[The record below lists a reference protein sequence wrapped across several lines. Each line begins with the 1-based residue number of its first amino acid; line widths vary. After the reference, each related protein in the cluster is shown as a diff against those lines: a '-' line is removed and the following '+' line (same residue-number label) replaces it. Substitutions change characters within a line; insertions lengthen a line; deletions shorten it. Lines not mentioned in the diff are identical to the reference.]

1 MLNENI
7 LPYFVAGGVGLLVG
21 LERERSKAR
30 HGDAAPAGIRTFTL
44 AALAGAL
51 AGSFES
57 MFIATA
63 VLIAVAALSVA
74 AYLRSPGSDLGL
86 TTEVALLLMPMLGM
100 LAHVSPELTAG
111 LGVAVAVVLAA
122 RSRLHAFVRNTLTPQ
137 EVHDALLL
145 AGAALI
151 VLPLMPR
158 EPLDPWGAVN
168 LRLIWKLAVLI
179 MLINGLGYV
188 ALRAMGPRLGL
199 PIAGLMGGFVS
210 SAATH
215 AAMGARVR
223 AAPGLIGGAV
233 AGASLSSLATP
244 VFMAIVLAVA
254 HVPLL
259 LELTL
264 PLLLAAFTAAAYGSI
279 FMSHLSSK
287 PTEALMLGRA
297 FEVRTAV
304 VFALVIAAVL
314 VISTALV
321 RTVGSAGAV
330 AAIAFAGVADAQA
343 AGASAGALA
352 ARGELSIALAAVAI
366 LVAFTG
372 NALVKVV
379 VSWVS
384 GGRAFAMRIL
394 YGQALVLASL
404 WCGWWLVAGG
414 VGAAGHG

>member
-1 MLNENI
+1 MLNNDI
-7 LPYFVAGGVGLLVG
+7 LPYFIAGGVGLLVG

-51 AGSFES
+51 AGSFGS
-57 MFIATA
+57 MVIATA

-74 AYLRSPGSDLGL
+74 AYLRSPGGDLGL
-86 TTEVALLLMPMLGM
+86 TTEVALVLMPMLGM
-100 LAHVSPELTAG
+100 LAHESPELTAG
-111 LGVAVAVVLAA
+111 LGVAVALVLAA
-122 RSRLHAFVRNTLTPQ
+122 RSRLHEFVRNTLTPQ

-179 MLINGLGYV
+179 MVINGLGYV

-223 AAPGLIGGAV
+223 AAPDLLGGAV

-254 HVPLL
+254 H
-259 LELTL
+259 L
-264 PLLLAAFTAAAYGSI
+264 PLLMELSVPMLLAALAAAAYGAI
-279 FMSHLSSK
+279 FMYNLSSK
-287 PTEALMLGRA
+287 PAEALVLGRP

-304 VFALVIAAVL
+304 VFAVVIAAML
-314 VISTALV
+314 AISTALV
-321 RTVGSAGAV
+321 RSVGSAGAV
-330 AAIAFAGVADAQA
+330 AGIAFAGVADAQA

-352 ARGELSIALAAVAI
+352 ARGELSIVHAAIATLI
-366 LVAFTG
+366 AFTG
-372 NALVKVV
+372 NAVAKVV
-379 VSWVS
+379 VSWAS
-384 GGRAFAMRIL
+384 GGRRFALRIL
-394 YGQALVLASL
+394 YGQALVLAAL
-404 WCGWWLVAGG
+404 WCGWLFAAGG
-414 VGAAGHG
+414 PGS